1 MSRLLFDITAG
12 PSGCNGVAIA
22 FYMTIAAVIICA
34 IAERVKK

>member
-22 FYMTIAAVIICA
+22 FYVTIAAVIICA
-34 IAERVKK
+34 IAERVRK